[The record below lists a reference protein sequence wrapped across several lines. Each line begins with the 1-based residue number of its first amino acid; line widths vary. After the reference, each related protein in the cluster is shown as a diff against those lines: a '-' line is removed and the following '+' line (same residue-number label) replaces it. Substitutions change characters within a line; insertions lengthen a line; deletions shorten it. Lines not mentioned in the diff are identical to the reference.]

1 MASDRPTKRLE
12 ALEFR
17 AWRAFLYTYATV
29 VPTLDRELV
38 ASLGL
43 SLTQFEVLNR
53 LRRAGTHG
61 LRMSELASRLV
72 LSPSG
77 VTRAVDQL
85 ERRGLVE
92 RSVFEG
98 DRRGSLA
105 TLTKEGRA
113 LLRRATTV
121 HVQGLR
127 AHLLDHMSRTELEH
141 LVTALEAV
149 LDGEGTPL
157 PPLALPEVD
166 RRRQATED
174 TWGPGPRPSQPCVA
188 PMHRFATTVRP
199 ASRASVTASSV
210 CVPGWNHS
218 VLAPTAIALRAM
230 SSASAGGRNTSTT
243 STGTS
248 MSRSDAYERSPRT
261 SPPRGFTGTIRYP
274 CDWRYF
280 GMSWPGLPSVAEA
293 PTTAIVSVSS

>member
-1 MASDRPTKRLE
+1 MATDRGGRRLD

-38 ASLGL
+38 GALGL

-61 LRMSELASRLV
+61 LRMSDLAARLV

-85 ERRGLVE
+85 ERKGLVQ
-92 RSVFEG
+92 RSVYQG

-127 AHLLDHMSRTELEH
+127 AHFLTHMSRTELEQ
-141 LVTALEAV
+141 LVTALQAV
-149 LDGEGTPL
+149 LDGEGSPL
-157 PPLALPEVD
+157 PPLA
-166 RRRQATED
+166 
-174 TWGPGPRPSQPCVA
+174 
-188 PMHRFATTVRP
+188 
-199 ASRASVTASSV
+199 AS
-210 CVPGWNHS
+210 
-218 VLAPTAIALRAM
+218 
-230 SSASAGGRNTSTT
+230 
-243 STGTS
+243 
-248 MSRSDAYERSPRT
+248 
-261 SPPRGFTGTIRYP
+261 
-274 CDWRYF
+274 
-280 GMSWPGLPSVAEA
+280 
-293 PTTAIVSVSS
+293 